1 MWHDG
6 GHRCE
11 LDAHV
16 AVRTD
21 TVVQPYHAVRR
32 ALGHAVV
39 TGYYDVDVTPEA
51 GLLQLWNHQANVVV
65 HLIAHREPQPSTTA
79 ATEPISFPIH
89 MLYLQGKHEGY
100 HLTGQT

>member
-51 GLLQLWNHQANVVV
+51 GLLQL
-65 HLIAHREPQPSTTA
+65 
-79 ATEPISFPIH
+79 
-89 MLYLQGKHEGY
+89 
-100 HLTGQT
+100 